1 MSIKKNGHN
10 ELIDNINIPE
20 GLSEKVIENCSTKG
34 RTPVFYP
41 KKVAFAAVFL
51 LTLSL
56 GGIGVKAGLDTMHE
70 RVSSMDKKE
79 KAQYESFRE
88 DNDNREFDENIGD
101 VAVVFSRDLTRAEAI
116 MQEKLTD
123 EYRNGKFPEESI
135 RFVDNESEIGDNE
148 LAVVRDINKVV
159 LPESELTEEQMLQY
173 VDFINKYY
181 TLANEHYAENRDDSE
196 VVEET
201 FSGDFSD
208 EAFRNKIRDKAIAK
222 YNEAFDGN
230 INVED
235 GWRLQNIEEAGG
247 AYFVLMWKDDANA
260 PLGRLTE
267 YITIDSKTG
276 KLLGGSKEYKLADT
290 KDYTESEIKKI
301 AEEEKSNMLAF
312 LEKYFETD
320 EFVKCKYKFI
330 NEYEDGC
337 EYKSNTEPTTFDMI
351 KYTVKYKNSKY
362 YVVYNPTNKEIVNV
376 DKDIRVE

>member
-1 MSIKKNGHN
+1 MSIKNNGHN
-10 ELIDNINIPE
+10 ELLDNINIPE
-20 GLSEKVIENCSTKG
+20 GLSEKVIENCSSKG
-34 RTPVFYP
+34 RTPMFYP

-70 RVSSMDKKE
+70 RVNSMDKKE

-101 VAVVFSRDLTRAEAI
+101 VAVVYSRDLTRAEAI

-276 KLLGGSKEYKLADT
+276 KLLGGSRDYALADT
-290 KDYTESEIKKI
+290 EEYTESEIKKL
-301 AEEEKSNMLAF
+301 AEDGKSDMLAF
-312 LEKYFETD
+312 LEKYFDTD
-320 EFVKCKYKFI
+320 EFVKCKYKFV
-330 NEYEDGC
+330 NEYEDSC
-337 EYKSNTEPTTFDMI
+337 EYVDKTKTSTYDMI
-351 KYTVKYKNSKY
+351 EYTVKYKNSKY
-362 YVVYNPTNKEIVNV
+362 YVKYNPKTKEIVNV

>member
-41 KKVAFAAVFL
+41 KNVAFAAVFL

-79 KAQYESFRE
+79 KAQYEFFRE

-101 VAVVFSRDLTRAEAI
+101 VAVVYSRDLTRAEAI

-235 GWRLQNIEEAGG
+235 GWRLQDIEEASG

-276 KLLGGSKEYKLADT
+276 KLLGGSRDYALADT
-290 KDYTESEIKKI
+290 QEFTESEIKKI
-301 AEEEKSNMLAF
+301 AEEGKSDMLAF
-312 LEKYFETD
+312 LEKYFDTD
-320 EFVKCKYKFI
+320 EFVKCKCEFA
-330 NEYEDGC
+330 NEYEEGC
-337 EYKSNTEPTTFDMI
+337 EYVDKTKTSTYDMI
-351 KYTVKYKNSKY
+351 EYTVKFKSSKY
-362 YVVYNPTNKEIVNV
+362 YVKYNPKTKEVINV
-376 DKDIRVE
+376 DKDIRN